1 MGKHGPS
8 HPRHFPQT
16 RLASVHR
23 LSLVFGCQPVLT
35 EQVLLLPVTG
45 MERAASYFC
54 ISKRPFSSL
63 GERKLSYGMCPSLRC
78 QVQVTSM
85 TSPF

>member
-35 EQVLLLPVTG
+35 EQTG
-45 MERAASYFC
+45 SEKQTRDN
-54 ISKRPFSSL
+54 L
-63 GERKLSYGMCPSLRC
+63 
-78 QVQVTSM
+78 VTSPQN
-85 TSPF
+85 SRQPFLKETHLHFLRQLYIKKG